1 VADKYSYVMYR
12 HSSGHRWIGLFVG
25 LALLC
30 AQSKFSGGSY
40 DGGGWVQVSCPPVV
54 LVSAKF
60 QGGPY
65 DGESMASLTCPP
77 VVLTSNKFQ
86 GGPYDGESMASL
98 TCPPIILTSN
108 KFQGGPYDGESMASL
123 TCPPIILTSN
133 KFQGGPY
140 DGESMASL
148 TCPPIILTSNK
159 FQGGPY
165 DGESMASLT
174 CPPVVLVSVK
184 FQGGPYD
191 GESMASLT
199 CPPVVLTSNKF
210 QGGPYDGESMAS
222 FACPPIILVSN
233 KFQGGP
239 YDGESMAS
247 FACPPIILVSNKF
260 QGGPYDGES
269 MGMLSNPCGPPLGI
283 SGEIVLMGRWL
294 QPGEA
299 LLTWSFSQDPE
310 VMLYVLSRQAAGSSV
325 WATVET
331 TLPIE
336 APDHPYEVID
346 RGLAPGSYLYRV
358 EVVMKNGSV
367 RYSNAVELG
376 YVESP
381 EPEIVAYPNPT
392 RDAFHLRVYLPYES
406 EVVIEGWDM
415 TGQRVMMEQYFHRK
429 GQALY
434 TVSMRGFAQGLY
446 SFRLQALSVGESW
459 NFHVLKVD

>member
-1 VADKYSYVMYR
+1 MADKYSYVMYR

-30 AQSKFSGGSY
+30 AQSKFRGGSY
-40 DGGGWVQVSCPPVV
+40 DGGGWVQVFCPPVV
-54 LVSAKF
+54 LISVKFQGRPYDGESTASLTCPPIILISNKF

-77 VVLTSNKFQ
+77 IIFTSNKFQ

-98 TCPPIILTSN
+98 TCPPILLTSN
-108 KFQGGPYDGESMASL
+108 KFQGGPYDGESM
-123 TCPPIILTSN
+123 
-133 KFQGGPY
+133 
-140 DGESMASL
+140 
-148 TCPPIILTSNK
+148 
-159 FQGGPY
+159 
-165 DGESMASLT
+165 
-174 CPPVVLVSVK
+174 
-184 FQGGPYD
+184 
-191 GESMASLT
+191 
-199 CPPVVLTSNKF
+199 
-210 QGGPYDGESMAS
+210 
-222 FACPPIILVSN
+222 
-233 KFQGGP
+233 
-239 YDGESMAS
+239 
-247 FACPPIILVSNKF
+247 
-260 QGGPYDGES
+260 
-269 MGMLSNPCGPPLGI
+269 GMFSNPCGPPLGI
-283 SGEIVLMGRWL
+283 SGEVVLMGRWL

-310 VMLYVLSRQAAGSSV
+310 VMLYALFRQAAGSSV

-346 RGLAPGSYLYRV
+346 RGLAPGNYLYRV
-358 EVVMKNGSV
+358 EVVMKNGSI

-415 TGQRVMMEQYFHRK
+415 TGRRVMMKEYFHRK

-434 TVSMRGFAQGLY
+434 TVSMQGFAQGLY

>member
-30 AQSKFSGGSY
+30 AQSKFRGGSY
-40 DGGGWVQVSCPPVV
+40 DGGGWVQVFCPPVV
-54 LVSAKF
+54 LISVKFQGGPYDGESMASLTYPPVVLIWVKF

-77 VVLTSNKFQ
+77 ILLTSNKFQ
-86 GGPYDGESMASL
+86 GGPSDGESMASLTYPPVVLISVKFQGRPYDGESTASL

-108 KFQGGPYDGESMASL
+108 KFQGGPYDGESMAS
-123 TCPPIILTSN
+123 
-133 KFQGGPY
+133 
-140 DGESMASL
+140 
-148 TCPPIILTSNK
+148 
-159 FQGGPY
+159 
-165 DGESMASLT
+165 
-174 CPPVVLVSVK
+174 
-184 FQGGPYD
+184 
-191 GESMASLT
+191 
-199 CPPVVLTSNKF
+199 
-210 QGGPYDGESMAS
+210 
-222 FACPPIILVSN
+222 FACPPN
-233 KFQGGP
+233 P
-239 YDGESMAS
+239 
-247 FACPPIILVSNKF
+247 LVSNKF

-283 SGEIVLMGRWL
+283 YGEIVLMGRWL
-294 QPGEA
+294 QPAEV

-310 VMLYVLSRQAAGSSV
+310 VMLYVLFRQSAGSSV

-331 TLPIE
+331 TLTIE

-358 EVVMKNGSV
+358 EAVMKSSSI

-392 RDAFHLRVYLPYES
+392 REAFHLRVYLPYES

-415 TGQRVMMEQYFHRK
+415 TGRRVMMKEYFHRK

-434 TVSMRGFAQGLY
+434 TVSMQGFAQGLY

-459 NFHVLKVD
+459 DFHVLKVD

>member
-1 VADKYSYVMYR
+1 
-12 HSSGHRWIGLFVG
+12 
-25 LALLC
+25 
-30 AQSKFSGGSY
+30 
-40 DGGGWVQVSCPPVV
+40 VV
-54 LVSAKF
+54 LVSNKF

-77 VVLTSNKFQ
+77 ILLTSNKFQGGPYDGESMASFACPPIILISNKFQGGPYDGESMTSLACPPILLTSNKFQGGPYDGESMTSLACPPILLTSNKFQ

-108 KFQGGPYDGESMASL
+108 KFQGGPYDGESM
-123 TCPPIILTSN
+123 
-133 KFQGGPY
+133 
-140 DGESMASL
+140 
-148 TCPPIILTSNK
+148 
-159 FQGGPY
+159 
-165 DGESMASLT
+165 
-174 CPPVVLVSVK
+174 
-184 FQGGPYD
+184 
-191 GESMASLT
+191 
-199 CPPVVLTSNKF
+199 
-210 QGGPYDGESMAS
+210 
-222 FACPPIILVSN
+222 
-233 KFQGGP
+233 
-239 YDGESMAS
+239 
-247 FACPPIILVSNKF
+247 
-260 QGGPYDGES
+260 
-269 MGMLSNPCGPPLGI
+269 GMFSNPCGPPLGI

-310 VMLYVLSRQAAGSSV
+310 VMLYVLFRQLAGSSV

-346 RGLAPGSYLYRV
+346 RGLAPGNYLYRV
-358 EVVMKNGSV
+358 EVVMKNGSI

-415 TGQRVMMEQYFHRK
+415 TGQRVMMEQHFHRK